1 MRSVRHI
8 AFMTF
13 FMVCFS
19 LSAQN
24 YKAGRLKQAV
34 DAVKLQITSEALSP
48 EQTTMLT
55 AGDGQVICLRTSP
68 TGEIEHVGIPLFAD
82 VMRLLQPSPVYDF
95 LEYAVL
101 NWKYKVMDNRLY
113 LSKVIFRKGDWTML
127 LRGRLN
133 ECDCSIEN
141 KENKLYIIRWSRN
154 NQEVAEVGVPIEY
167 ELLNNDT
174 RRNMERAFVNDLLSF
189 KSDSVRPQSVLVN
202 ERELSVYGTEGLFVA
217 PGQSYIVDI
226 LNQNIYYKLTT
237 VFENVDTVIWNKP
250 ITMRVETVLPVVVND
265 PDYPSETFA
274 NLLMCDDS
282 SVPEATLDLDFHLSD
297 YHRQHVTM
305 TWTQL
310 KKFCRQHG
318 CRFFFACDGR
328 DKDQLRGVLF
338 ASNLQK
344 GYNHLFSLR
353 ASITQ
358 LTSSLPSIHG
368 DVYLYIPP
376 VDKEKLFGTVPE
388 KKSGAKFKLP

>member
-13 FMVCFS
+13 LMVCFS

-34 DAVKLQITSEALSP
+34 DALKLQITAEALSP

-133 ECDCSIEN
+133 S
-141 KENKLYIIRWSRN
+141 
-154 NQEVAEVGVPIEY
+154 
-167 ELLNNDT
+167 
-174 RRNMERAFVNDLLSF
+174 
-189 KSDSVRPQSVLVN
+189 
-202 ERELSVYGTEGLFVA
+202 
-217 PGQSYIVDI
+217 
-226 LNQNIYYKLTT
+226 
-237 VFENVDTVIWNKP
+237 
-250 ITMRVETVLPVVVND
+250 
-265 PDYPSETFA
+265 
-274 NLLMCDDS
+274 
-282 SVPEATLDLDFHLSD
+282 
-297 YHRQHVTM
+297 
-305 TWTQL
+305 
-310 KKFCRQHG
+310 
-318 CRFFFACDGR
+318 
-328 DKDQLRGVLF
+328 
-338 ASNLQK
+338 
-344 GYNHLFSLR
+344 
-353 ASITQ
+353 
-358 LTSSLPSIHG
+358 
-368 DVYLYIPP
+368 
-376 VDKEKLFGTVPE
+376 
-388 KKSGAKFKLP
+388 